1 MSRKS
6 KRNRPPQAPTPSA
19 AQPIAPAAS
28 AVATPMPGPGNL
40 GKITGIAIAIT
51 TLLIVIALGYKLFA
65 GGGNADPQADAGRA
79 AALASTQ
86 APTLGSADARVHIVE
101 FIDPACETCA
111 VFFPHVKKIMAENPG
126 RIRLSVRHVA
136 FHKGADEAVRVL
148 EGARAQGKYFE
159 TLEALL
165 AIQARWVDNHRVVA
179 ERIPAAIASVGL
191 DMDRLRNDMNAA
203 EATQRMQGD
212 LADAK
217 ALAVAQTPE
226 YFVNGRQ
233 MPEFGLEQLRKL
245 IQGELK
251 RAYP

>member
-6 KRNRPPQAPTPSA
+6 KRNRPAPYPSSSA
-19 AQPIAPAAS
+19 SLQQAPAA
-28 AVATPMPGPGNL
+28 AVAAAPPAASNV
-40 GKITGIAIAIT
+40 GKFMGIAIAVT
-51 TLLIVIALGYKLFA
+51 TMLIVIALTYKLVT
-65 GGGNADPQADAGRA
+65 GGNKPDPQADAVRVL
-79 AALASTQ
+79 ALASPQ
-86 APTLGSADARVHIVE
+86 APATGPAEAKVHIVE

-111 VFFPHVKKIMAENPG
+111 VFYPHVKKIMAENPG
-126 RIRLSVRHVA
+126 KIRLSVRHVA

-159 TLEALL
+159 ALEALL
-165 AIQARWVDNHRVVA
+165 ANQDRWVENHRVVA

-191 DMDRLRNDMNAA
+191 DMERLRNDMNAA
-203 EATQRMQGD
+203 EVTQRMQGD
-212 LADAK
+212 MADAK

-233 MPEFGLEQLRKL
+233 MPEFGLEQLRNL
-245 IQGELK
+245 VLGELR